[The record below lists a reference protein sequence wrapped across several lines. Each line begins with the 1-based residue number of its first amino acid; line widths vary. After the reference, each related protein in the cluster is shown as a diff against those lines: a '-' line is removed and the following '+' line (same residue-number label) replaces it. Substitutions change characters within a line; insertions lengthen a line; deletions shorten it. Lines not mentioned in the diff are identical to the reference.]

1 MTIWA
6 TIIYLLCL
14 LTSVVCAFLLARS
27 YGRYRTR
34 ILLWSS
40 AAFVLLAF
48 NNLVMVLDIIVF
60 PDLDLSIY
68 RTCLSLA
75 AGVTLLY
82 GFIWEL
88 D

>member
-6 TIIYLLCL
+6 IIIYLLCL
-14 LTSVVCAFLLARS
+14 LTSVTCAFLLARS
-27 YGRYRTR
+27 YTRYRTR

-60 PDLDLSIY
+60 PDLDLSLY